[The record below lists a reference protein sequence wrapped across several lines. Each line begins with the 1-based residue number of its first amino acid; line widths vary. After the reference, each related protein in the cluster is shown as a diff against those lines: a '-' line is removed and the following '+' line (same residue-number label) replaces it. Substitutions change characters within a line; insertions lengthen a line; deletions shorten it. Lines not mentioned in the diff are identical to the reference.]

1 MVDPVLQIG
10 GKGQSSRR
18 WDKGGGSPV
27 SKKFF
32 LAHWASLWSK
42 NKGGVGPPGLSP
54 GSATGHY
61 TEIPLVIWPYG
72 FPPKSK
78 KRKKKFRFA
87 LIHSSICFGESEPL
101 LMEQLTILPD
111 YSCFVFDPFYNG
123 FLTIIFVWL
132 LRHELE
138 EARHRRESIWF
149 GRPRRSVQSNWK
161 FTTGIRTW
169 VPQTSRR

>member
-18 WDKGGGSPV
+18 RDKGGGGPV

-42 NKGGVGPPGLSP
+42 NKGGWAPQASP
-54 GSATGHY
+54 LDLPLDI
-61 TEIPLVIWPYG
+61 IPRYLPYG

-87 LIHSSICFGESEPL
+87 LIHSSICFGESELL

-123 FLTIIFVWL
+123 FLTIIF
-132 LRHELE
+132 
-138 EARHRRESIWF
+138 I
-149 GRPRRSVQSNWK
+149 
-161 FTTGIRTW
+161 
-169 VPQTSRR
+169 